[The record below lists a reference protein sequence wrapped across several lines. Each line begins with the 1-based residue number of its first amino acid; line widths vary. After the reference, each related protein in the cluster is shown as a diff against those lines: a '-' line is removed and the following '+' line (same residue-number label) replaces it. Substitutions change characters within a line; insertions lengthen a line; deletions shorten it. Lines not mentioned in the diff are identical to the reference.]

1 MKLDRLL
8 ELLSIVKRKY
18 EFFQIL
24 KKFNNCFTTKEFVD
38 NKLNNFKELIYTRV
52 SEFAEKKDLS
62 EIIIIPYIFA
72 LLKKVFFKMKTSNGN
87 RDRRRKSTPSLKNL
101 IAITEESKK
110 NEDFLKIKNSELL
123 IKYFYISFSFLRND
137 IHEDISLSALNFI
150 FKYLE
155 EALIFHVNG
164 KVTTVNNFILHRLMN
179 IFSNF

>member
-72 LLKKVFFKMKTSNGN
+72 LLKKVFFRMKTSNGN
-87 RDRRRKSTPSLKNL
+87 RDKRRKSIPSVKILNK
-101 IAITEESKK
+101 EESKK
-110 NEDFLKIKNSELL
+110 NEDLIKTKNSELL
-123 IKYFYISFSFLRND
+123 IKYFFISFTFLRND

-155 EALIFHVNG
+155 EALIFYVNG
-164 KVTTVNNFILHRLMN
+164 KPTTVIIILKLD
-179 IFSNF
+179 